1 MTPEQYLQRVR
12 ELIPGIRERAAETEK
27 LRRLP
32 DATWAE
38 LQEAGALRALQPQ
51 RWGGLE
57 LDPQVFYQAA
67 MEVAAVCPSTGWV
80 LSVVGVHPWQMALF
94 PDQAQAD
101 FWSKNPG
108 AAASSSYIPS
118 GKVQPVPGGYRLTGR
133 WSFSSGCDHCQW
145 VLLGALILDPD
156 EKEPPDFRTFALPRA
171 DYQIEDNWF
180 VAGLAG
186 TGSKNIVVQ
195 DAFVPEYRTH
205 RMIDGF
211 MLKSPGNL
219 VNPGPL
225 YRLSHAS
232 VFATTIAAP
241 TVGTALGALEAYR
254 RILMS
259 DKRNAGGTRLGE
271 EPIARM
277 NLAIA
282 TSKIDA
288 ARQRMFS
295 NFDEMMAL
303 IRAGREI
310 PLEQRARVRWD
321 VTYIIQTA
329 VEAVNLVFHSSGGHS
344 LFLDNPMQRFFRDA
358 NAMRV
363 HGVVAPEIS
372 SRMFTEATL
381 RTDVDWRR
389 WTNSFI

>member
-211 MLKSPGNL
+211 ML
-219 VNPGPL
+219 
-225 YRLSHAS
+225 
-232 VFATTIAAP
+232 
-241 TVGTALGALEAYR
+241 
-254 RILMS
+254 
-259 DKRNAGGTRLGE
+259 
-271 EPIARM
+271 
-277 NLAIA
+277 
-282 TSKIDA
+282 
-288 ARQRMFS
+288 
-295 NFDEMMAL
+295 
-303 IRAGREI
+303 
-310 PLEQRARVRWD
+310 
-321 VTYIIQTA
+321 
-329 VEAVNLVFHSSGGHS
+329 
-344 LFLDNPMQRFFRDA
+344 
-358 NAMRV
+358 
-363 HGVVAPEIS
+363 
-372 SRMFTEATL
+372 
-381 RTDVDWRR
+381 
-389 WTNSFI
+389 